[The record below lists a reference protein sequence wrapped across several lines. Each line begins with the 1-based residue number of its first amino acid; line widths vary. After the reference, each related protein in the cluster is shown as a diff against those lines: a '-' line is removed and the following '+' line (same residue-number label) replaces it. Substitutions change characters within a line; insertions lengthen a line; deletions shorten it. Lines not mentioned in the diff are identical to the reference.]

1 MAETYTSKQQTA
13 GIRESMGEQ
22 ITVPTVGSIPAGG
35 APGLDAAQAYLG
47 GGGLHEVTTLTL
59 AADRRGSRQVTC
71 DTDVMLLLCLLAAEA
86 LDARAPNGEGA
97 AHG

>member
-1 MAETYTSKQQTA
+1 MAETFTSKQQTA
-13 GIRESMGEQ
+13 DILESMGEQ
-22 ITVPTVGSIPAGG
+22 ITMPSVGSVPAAG
-35 APGLDAAQAYLG
+35 APGLDAAQAYLS

-86 LDARAPNGEGA
+86 LDARSPSGEGA
-97 AHG
+97 